1 MTIEYMN
8 LGKSFYYLAV
18 YRIMGGEKNMNKRLL
33 KLRIAVILIPAL
45 VALIGVASA
54 SAIGW
59 SWIAL

>member
-1 MTIEYMN
+1 
-8 LGKSFYYLAV
+8 
-18 YRIMGGEKNMNKRLL
+18 MGGEKNMNKRLL